1 MRGMV
6 EADRRDAR
14 RSRTADLVEVDNLT
28 KRYGD
33 TLAIDGVTFQA
44 REGEILAFLGKN
56 GAGKTTSM
64 RIMTGFMPATSGTV
78 RIDGNDIREDSI
90 EARRLIG
97 YLPET
102 APLYEDMTVRG
113 YLTFCA
119 KLREVPTKEIPE
131 RVETVMKSVNIVQRR
146 NWIIGKLS
154 KGLRRRVG
162 LAQALV
168 HNPKVLILDEPT
180 EGLDPEQIIEIR
192 RLIQNL
198 RGDHTVILSTHILPE
213 AQALAD
219 RIVIIDQGKIV
230 AVDTAE
236 GLTQLVQRAQ
246 RLRVEVKGPIKE
258 VRKKLEGVTGVQH
271 VESLDGGDITRGRF
285 IVESDR
291 DVDLRDKLA
300 TTIVGAGWGLLELER
315 LELTLEDIFLQ
326 ITGKGGAK
334 LATAAKEEKA
344 SAKED
349 SAGGISA
356 KDPTD
361 PTDPSD
367 AEPATEAE
375 PPAETAPEAEEAE
388 KAVAEAEPPTE
399 AEKAAEEAEGK
410 EETPANA

>member
-1 MRGMV
+1 
-6 EADRRDAR
+6 
-14 RSRTADLVEVDNLT
+14 LVEVDNLT

-56 GAGKTTSM
+56 GAGKTTTM
-64 RIMTGFMPATSGTV
+64 RIMTGFMPSTSGTV

-119 KLREVPTKEIPE
+119 RLREVPAKEVPE
-131 RVETVMKSVNIVQRR
+131 RVETVMKSVNIGQRR

-219 RIVIIDQGKIV
+219 RIVIIEQGRIV
-230 AVDTAE
+230 AVDTAA

-258 VRKKLEGVTGVQH
+258 VRKKLQGVTGVQH
-271 VESLDGGDITRGRF
+271 VESIEGGDITRGRF

-326 ITGKGGAK
+326 ITGKAGVKAAAAEK
-334 LATAAKEEKA
+334 TAEATETTPVKRAAQSDVSDEPGD
-344 SAKED
+344 D
-349 SAGGISA
+349 SPGPG
-356 KDPTD
+356 
-361 PTDPSD
+361 D
-367 AEPATEAE
+367 AETAE
-375 PPAETAPEAEEAE
+375 DETAPEMEEAE
-388 KAVAEAEPPTE
+388 KAIAAAEGTDEAEE
-399 AEKAAEEAEGK
+399 VAEEAAG
-410 EETPANA
+410 EEEIPANG